1 MSGYNHRS
9 AALSKKNKAAKDEGA
24 SFEKMI
30 IDACNYY
37 CDKGIADVDKT
48 PEPVRQI
55 SKKNERG
62 QFWACYEKKAQP
74 DFKGTIKGGKSI
86 VFDAKSTITEKI
98 AVSVLSDEQRK
109 HLILHDRLGAKSGV
123 LMCFSFRCFF
133 FIPIKTFLAAKE
145 LNGHAHWTVHD
156 AALHGETV
164 RHTGTILDFLG
175 GIEWH

>member
-9 AALSKKNKAAKDEGA
+9 AALSKKNKAARNEGD

-30 IDACNYY
+30 TDACAYY
-37 CDKGIADVDKT
+37 FDREYADIEKT
-48 PEPVRQI
+48 PEPFKVIGRTNSGNKFI
-55 SKKNERG
+55 GYYER
-62 QFWACYEKKAQP
+62 KAQP

-123 LMCFSFRCFF
+123 LMCFSFRYFF
-133 FIPIKTFLAAKE
+133 FVPIKTFLNAKE

-156 AALHGETV
+156 AALHGEIV
-164 RHTGTILDFLG
+164 RHTGTILDFLEA
-175 GIEWH
+175 IHY